1 VKTIKHSESSQM
13 RANHRATVLRRSTRL
28 RNKKVWVIPGNKPIV
43 SRLKRECAIRDLDE
57 IEPRHRASG
66 LRREDSFVL
75 VDHGNHFQMVKPMYA
90 KLYYEPVPKGFSS
103 TASFHAFGGGVDD
116 GTLQRKLQAVNR

>member
-28 RNKKVWVIPGNKPIV
+28 RKKHLKVCVIPGNKPIIP
-43 SRLKRECAIRDLDE
+43 RLKRECAHRDLNE
-57 IEPRHRASG
+57 ITEPRHRG
-66 LRREDSFVL
+66 LNREDSFVL

-116 GTLQRKLQAVNR
+116 RTLQRKLQAVN